1 MNLVSSRWGDRVECA
16 VNGFLSKENTSSMN
30 TNIVLSLL
38 WMERC
43 RWNFMKEG
51 CDKRAFQDLETHR
64 IWASC
69 FANNRMNI
77 SDKISPGRSSIVA
90 SLAAVE
96 KPLSSIKGLFRLL
109 RMERSLSFLFRFIDT
124 RLSKR
129 KLILENKIKDGD
141 RC

>member
-1 MNLVSSRWGDRVECA
+1 
-16 VNGFLSKENTSSMN
+16 
-30 TNIVLSLL
+30 
-38 WMERC
+38 
-43 RWNFMKEG
+43 
-51 CDKRAFQDLETHR
+51 
-64 IWASC
+64 
-69 FANNRMNI
+69 MNI